1 VSQAVDRTQFDPDV
15 VRQLGRIDIIAR
27 VIVSGV
33 RRGLH
38 RSRRRGFSSEFSDF
52 NPYTPGDDLRLL
64 DWRLYARTDRLFVKR
79 FEAETNVEL
88 MLLLDASA
96 SMAWRWQDTISKLE
110 YAANLL
116 AAFACLHMRQ
126 QDQVGLLVHDATS
139 LHHLPPRCRRAQL
152 EAIFSALDELSP
164 GNASTFPILVD
175 SLARLR
181 RHRGIV
187 IACSDLEEEEDS
199 LRAALRE
206 LAGTGN
212 EIILFHL
219 LDEAETTLPFEDA
232 THLRDSETGATIPVS
247 VQQFRDQYAESLQ
260 RFRQSWQDE
269 CEQCGILYMP
279 VHTAMNYVDVI
290 IEMVE
295 KRNI

>member
-1 VSQAVDRTQFDPDV
+1 MSHAVDRTQFDPDV

-38 RSRRRGFSSEFSDF
+38 RSRRRGFSTEFSDF
-52 NPYTPGDDLRLL
+52 TPYTAGDDLRLL

-96 SMAWRWQDTISKLE
+96 SMAWRWQNNISKLE

-126 QDQVGLLVHDATS
+126 QDQVGLLVHDAVA

-164 GNASTFPILVD
+164 GSADTFPILVD

-187 IACSDLEEEEDS
+187 IACSDLEEDEDS
-199 LRAALRE
+199 LREALRE

-212 EIILFHL
+212 EIVLFHI
-219 LDEAETTLPFEDA
+219 LDQAEVALPFQDA
-232 THLRDSETGATIPVS
+232 THIRDSETGATIPVNI
-247 VQQFRDQYAESLQ
+247 QQFRQQYEESLQ
-260 RFRQSWQDE
+260 RFRESWQQE

-279 VHTAMNYVDVI
+279 IHTAMNYVDVI
-290 IEMVE
+290 IELVE
-295 KRNI
+295 KRAI